1 VLMTVFN
8 AERFLSESINSLMA
22 QDFEDWEL
30 NVVEN
35 GSTDRS
41 AEILSKF
48 DDLRI
53 VKRFLV
59 NNIGR
64 TKALNL
70 ALSDSVAPYVAVL
83 DADDLAHPSRL
94 SKEVRFLENNPHVGL
109 VASWSLFID
118 DAGNTYGKHT
128 PPSTHADLIRYMA
141 TSNPFVHSSVMI
153 RRSVL
158 KRVGNYDERFEY
170 AQDFNLAFRIA
181 SQSEIAV
188 IPDYLCSWRRTNGAM
203 TSSLSNRLLRSRDEA
218 IIFDESSKIVKFNI
232 MDGLLNKKQQVLT
245 QAILVINLLKVWRV
259 AAAIKV
265 LFRGPHH
272 V

>member
-1 VLMTVFN
+1 MTVFN
-8 AERFLSESINSLMA
+8 AERFLSDSINSLLS
-22 QDFEDWEL
+22 QDFKNWEL

-35 GSTDRS
+35 GSTDQS
-41 AEILSKF
+41 PEILSKF
-48 DDLRI
+48 DDPRI
-53 VKRFLV
+53 VKRFLT

-70 ALSDSVAPYVAVL
+70 ALSDSMAPYVAIL

-94 SKEVRFLENNPHVGL
+94 SKEVRFLENNSHVGL

-118 DAGNTYGKHT
+118 DAGSTYAKHT
-128 PPSTHADLIRYMA
+128 PPSTHANLIRYMA

-158 KRVGNYDERFEY
+158 ERVGNYDERFEY

-188 IPDYLCSWRRTNGAM
+188 IPEYLCSWRRTNGAM

-218 IIFDESSKIVKFNI
+218 IIFDESSKIVKFDI

-245 QAILVINLLKVWRV
+245 RLILVFNLLLVHRV
-259 AAAIKV
+259 GDAIKV
-265 LFRGPHH
+265 IIKGPHH
-272 V
+272 F

>member
-1 VLMTVFN
+1 MLMTVFN
-8 AERFLSESINSLMA
+8 AERFLSDSINSLLS
-22 QDFEDWEL
+22 QDFKDWEL

-41 AEILSKF
+41 PEILSKF
-48 DDLRI
+48 DDPRI
-53 VKRFLV
+53 VKRFLP

-64 TKALNL
+64 SKALNL
-70 ALSDSVAPYVAVL
+70 ALSDSAAPYVAIL

-94 SKEVRFLENNPHVGL
+94 SKEVLFLENNPHVGI
-109 VASWSLFID
+109 VGSWSWFID
-118 DAGNTYGKHT
+118 DAGNTYSKHT

-153 RRSVL
+153 RQSVL
-158 KRVGNYDERFEY
+158 KRVGNYDERFDY

-188 IPDYLCSWRRTNGAM
+188 IAEYLCAWRRTNGAM

-218 IIFDESSKIVKFNI
+218 FIFEESSKIVKFNI
-232 MDGLLNKKQQVLT
+232 IDSLFNRKQKVLT
-245 QAILVINLLKVWRV
+245 RLILVFNLLLVHRV
-259 AAAIKV
+259 GDAIKV
-265 LFRGPHH
+265 IIKGPHH
-272 V
+272 I

>member
-1 VLMTVFN
+1 MLMTVFN
-8 AERFLSESINSLMA
+8 AERFLSESINSLLA
-22 QDFEDWEL
+22 QDFENWEL

-48 DDLRI
+48 DDSRI
-53 VKRFLV
+53 VKRFLS

-70 ALSDSVAPYVAVL
+70 ALSDSTAPYVAVL
-83 DADDLAHPSRL
+83 DADDLASRSRL

-118 DAGNTYGKHT
+118 DAGNPYAKHT
-128 PPSTHADLIRYMA
+128 PPATHKELIRCMA
-141 TSNPFVHSSVMI
+141 TSNPFVHSSVMF
-153 RRSVL
+153 RRSIL
-158 KRVGNYDERFEY
+158 DQVGNYDERFEY

-181 SQSEIAV
+181 KESGVAV
-188 IPDYLCSWRRTNGAM
+188 IPEYLCSWRRTSGAM
-203 TSSLSNRLLRSRDEA
+203 TASISNRLVRSRDEA
-218 IIFDESSKIVKFNI
+218 IVFEESSKIVKFDI
-232 MDGLLNKKQQVLT
+232 LNSLFNRKQKVLT
-245 QAILVINLLKVWRV
+245 RLILVFNLLLVGQMIDAMKVIV
-259 AAAIKV
+259 N
-265 LFRGPHH
+265 GPHR